1 VALYRYW
8 TYSLF
13 YTLAELWGSVVTALA
28 FWQLANDITKVTEA
42 RRFYAHFYLL
52 ANIAVF
58 MAGYASRYFSQ
69 MRTTLAEGVD
79 AWGVTLNY
87 LTMLI
92 VLCGLIVIGLY
103 YYLTKFVLRDPSMLK
118 PQEEK
123 SMRKAKLKMSMGES
137 IKFLMSSPYLGLI
150 AVLVLCYGIC
160 INFAE
165 VTWKYQVHLQY
176 PTENEYNAFMGL
188 LYMAMGAVTFVIIL
202 IGSSVVRILGWK
214 KGAMATPVMLGI
226 SSLLF
231 FGFVIFSDQ
240 LSSLTAFFGT
250 TPLMLAVVFGLIQ
263 NVLSKSTKYALFD
276 PTKEM
281 AYIPLDE
288 ESKMKG
294 KAAIDVVGSRLGKS
308 GGSLVQQAMFVFIG
322 PISVITPYVGVLMI
336 VMIIVWIVAVSA
348 LSKRFNKLSS
358 EAEANNN

>member
-1 VALYRYW
+1 M
-8 TYSLF
+8 
-13 YTLAELWGSVVTALA
+13 
-28 FWQLANDITKVTEA
+28 ANDVTRTGEA
-42 RRFYAHFYLL
+42 KRFYAHFYLL

-69 MRTTLAEGVD
+69 MRGTIGDGVD

-87 LTMLI
+87 LTVLVLICGMI
-92 VLCGLIVIGLY
+92 VLGLY
-103 YYLTKFVLRDPSMLK
+103 YYLTHYVFTDPTMLK

-123 SMRKAKLKMSMGES
+123 GMRKEKLKMSMGQS
-137 IKFLMSSPYLGLI
+137 IKFLMTSPYLGLI
-150 AVLVLCYGIC
+150 AVLVLCYGMC

-165 VTWKYQVHLQY
+165 VSWKHAVHLQY

-188 LYMAMGAVTFVIIL
+188 LYMSMGVVTFFVIL

-214 KGAMATPVMLGI
+214 KGALATPVMLGLTG
-226 SSLLF
+226 LLF
-231 FGFVIFSDQ
+231 FAFLIFQDQ
-240 LSSLTAFFGT
+240 LSMVTSLLGT

-308 GGSLVQQAMFVFIG
+308 GGSLIQQAMFVFIG
-322 PISVITPYVGVLMI
+322 PISVITPYVGL
-336 VMIIVWIVAVSA
+336 VMIAIIVIWILAVAA
-348 LSKRFNKLSS
+348 LGKRFTKLT
-358 EAEANNN
+358 AEK